1 MAGLPGRK
9 ENNWMK
15 TIKLSLA
22 IMAAVLLSF
31 GLGATAFAFHAGS
44 VAACD
49 GCHTMHNSENGQS
62 VIEGGIVGVTGN
74 SLTKGTDP
82 SSTCLNCH
90 YDTNHSGSYHIM
102 SDDGSDQSP
111 GGDFYWLTKSFTWT
125 VRGNPVTRH
134 GYNFGHTIIAED
146 FGLMAPDPDLAQA
159 PGGTFPSALLACSS
173 CHDPHGV
180 KTTDRHGPIEGSG
193 SYGNTPSP
201 GFDLGNYRL
210 LGDVGY
216 RPASGIVT
224 FTQPPPIATTTS
236 IAPHPEADNNHTDYG
251 KGMSEWCSN
260 CHTAFLASG
269 GAGQHKH
276 PAGNSAG
283 LGGAGIFN
291 VYNQYVSTG
300 DTSGNQATSY
310 LALVPFERQ
319 ISDSTLLSSTTT
331 AGPDGSS
338 NVMCLTCHRAHVS
351 AFPNSGRWDFEA
363 EKLAESHPQDTDAGA
378 VAGDQLASY
387 YGRDIAT
394 VFNPEQRSLCN
405 KCHLKD

>member
-1 MAGLPGRK
+1 LPERK

-31 GLGATAFAFHAGS
+31 GLGATAFAFHAGG

-62 VIEGGIVGVTGN
+62 VIEGGVVGVTGD

-90 YDTNHSGSYHIM
+90 FDTNHSGSFHIM
-102 SDDGSDQSP
+102 SDNGFDQTP
-111 GGDFYWLTKSFTWT
+111 GGDFYWLTKTFTWT

-180 KTTDRHGPIEGSG
+180 KVNRTGPIAGSG
-193 SYGNTPSP
+193 SYGDAPPP
-201 GFDLGNYRL
+201 GGDLGNYRL

-216 RPASGIVT
+216 RPSSGIVT
-224 FTQPPPIATTTS
+224 FVNPPPIATTTRT
-236 IAPHPEADNNHTDYG
+236 APNPESNTNHTDYG
-251 KGMSEWCSN
+251 KGMSEWCAN
-260 CHTAFLASG
+260 CHMAFWAPG

-276 PAGNSAG
+276 PAGNTSG
-283 LGGAGIFN
+283 LGANNIFN
-291 VYNQYVSTG
+291 NYNAYVKTG
-300 DTSGNQATSY
+300 DVTGNVADSY
-310 LALVPFERQ
+310 LSLVPFERQ
-319 ISDSTLLSSTTT
+319 VSDPTQLSSTSSR
-331 AGPDGSS
+331 GPDGSS

-363 EKLAESHPQDTDAGA
+363 ELLVDSHPQDTDAGA
-378 VAGDQLASY
+378 IAGDQLASY

-394 VFNPEQRSLCN
+394 VFDPEQRSLCN